1 MEPMSSLSREFL
13 YVFVEGATGNEDVEM
28 AFTAPG
34 VKPGVG
40 DWRPAEWEPPKADGA
55 DAKILVGPGEG
66 AVALPE
72 GTHLA
77 WVRVTAVDE
86 QPVLPAGLVPIT

>member
-1 MEPMSSLSREFL
+1 MEPMSSLSREYL
-13 YVFVEGATGNEDVEM
+13 YVYVEGATGSEAVEM

-34 VKPGVG
+34 SKPIDA
-40 DWRPAEWEPPKADGA
+40 DWRPAEWEPPSQDGA
-55 DAKILVGPGEG
+55 DARILVGPGED

-86 QPVLPAGLVPIT
+86 QPVLPSGLVPIT

>member
-13 YVFVEGATGNEDVEM
+13 YVYVEGATGNEAVEM
-28 AFTAPG
+28 AFTAPDA
-34 VKPGVG
+34 KPIDT
-40 DWRPAEWEPPKADGA
+40 DWRTAEWGPPQPDGA
-55 DAKILVGPGEG
+55 DAKILVGPGDG
-66 AVALPE
+66 AVPLPA

-86 QPVLPAGLVPIT
+86 QPVLSSGLVPIT